1 MGLRDDHRARTLHG
15 IQRAALALV
24 EENGLAAT
32 TMAQI
37 ADAAG
42 ISERTVFRY
51 CSSKEDAVL
60 PGQRRFIEELVARPI
75 AGTEPAAILTELL
88 GASRDAFAVEIS
100 TQEFRRISRLL
111 VSEPDLIRMVSRQER
126 DLVAALN
133 PVIGERPGI
142 TPVQAQVIAELVSAT
157 WRIAWQCSA
166 RAEHTNPVEVFDE
179 TVRELRALTGAV
191 DA

>member
-24 EENGLAAT
+24 EEHGLAAT

-37 ADAAG
+37 AEAAG

-75 AGTEPAAILTELL
+75 EGTEPAAILTELL
-88 GASRDAFAVEIS
+88 GASREAFAAEIA

-126 DLVAALN
+126 DLVAALG

-166 RAEHTNPVEVFDE
+166 RAEHVNPVEVFDE

-191 DA
+191 PA